1 MRLTKEQIVKCLT
14 RDMRAKN
21 FPEKYIDLGIEI
33 AFEYYGYSTENF
45 NSELE
50 EIRKNITE

>member
-45 NSELE
+45 KSELE